1 MQRATC
7 KHIPWNNQKNNFP
20 GCMAEPESTHAYTIS
35 QTAAAVEL
43 GNFPRP
49 HIRMRLNENSISID
63 LTPTKTKKK
72 LGEMRSIRSVNHSSQ
87 AACARALACRRGTA
101 AGSKMRTRCM
111 DHHLSPRGR
120 ESERPRQPSERASPY
135 RSVCHPRSRCA
146 IGPRLL

>member
-1 MQRATC
+1 M
-7 KHIPWNNQKNNFP
+7 HFQKFYGAQPND
-20 GCMAEPESTHAYTIS
+20 AYTIS
-35 QTAAAVEL
+35 LTAAAVEL

-87 AACARALACRRGTA
+87 AACARAHACRRGTA

-120 ESERPRQPSERASPY
+120 ERERAAPTERASEPVPQ
-135 RSVCHPRSRCA
+135 RVPSSIALRHWTSPA
-146 IGPRLL
+146 LRLIKEYSQTS